1 MPKISALRHRTAS
14 SACLPRRSASHGG
27 SSELRRG
34 VKSGRGREHGKA
46 AQARGLDQHESHVT
60 VRAGEIFGREPVA
73 VTSLPRCGVPRR
85 GPRPFPGSFRVGA
98 CQLCRVHHG
107 PGNARVRRRLVNPN
121 VAPQFPNGASWWGPT
136 HRLRLASFKRQSH
149 SCWTRF
155 CYHRPLTL
163 RRIPPLNSFHS
174 QWFTSD
180 ASCFAHKAV
189 THLTPQGFH
198 HNG

>member
-1 MPKISALRHRTAS
+1 MRAHAEIQPPFCVESRHDSFWSSQKAMQSNRNRGKCRQHVYETLRTS
-14 SACLPRRSASHGG
+14 NQTS
-27 SSELRRG
+27 
-34 VKSGRGREHGKA
+34 
-46 AQARGLDQHESHVT
+46 VT